1 MEQAIDVCEAYDGYL
16 AFTHKPPLKKII
28 IIKNVMVI
36 RDQRVSTKGN
46 YQERTYNL
54 HSPEKSHN
62 PSFKESTML
71 STFVFK
77 MNR

>member
-36 RDQRVSTKGN
+36 RDQRVSTKSN

>member
-36 RDQRVSTKGN
+36 RDQRVSTKSN

-54 HSPEKSHN
+54 HSPEKRS
-62 PSFKESTML
+62 
-71 STFVFK
+71 
-77 MNR
+77 

>member
-36 RDQRVSTKGN
+36 RDQRVSTKSN

-62 PSFKESTML
+62 PSLK
-71 STFVFK
+71 
-77 MNR
+77 